1 MSLDIIDFIIILIGA
16 IIGVVALSILKFGIS
31 REQKKDYKKYS
42 TFFLMGLS
50 WSIVGLFFE
59 IFYRGESVLDSTLF
73 SFGLIFL
80 FAGGIGVILEYLRK
94 N

>member
-16 IIGVVALSILKFGIS
+16 IIGVVTLSILKFGILT
-31 REQKKDYKKYS
+31 EQKKDYKKYS

-50 WSIVGLFFE
+50 WSFVGLIFE